1 MGPGLSDSTVVLAVI
16 FVILVFLNGIFA
28 LVESSLRRLR
38 PGLLEEQ
45 AEDGSQTA
53 ESLLAEQPRWDR
65 YIRTA
70 QFCRIMCVLFL
81 AIWVAWPLTLRISE
95 WLGNLYGAFG
105 LVFLTIS
112 FGWLTFSVLIPD
124 GIAAV
129 RSERSAVILLWFSRF
144 LGQLFLPITGFANQ
158 IAGAILRM
166 MGITSQ
172 MQEEEAHNEEELRQ
186 IVSASQRGGQI
197 DEVEEE
203 LIDNVLDFTDR
214 LVREIM
220 IPRQDMTVIYLDD
233 PKEEQFKTIKEN
245 PHTRFPLC
253 GEDKDHVLGML
264 HIRDLLEALME
275 NSAVDMKSL
284 QREVL
289 VVPEGMAVSE
299 LLTMMRVRQIHLA
312 VVVDEYGGTAGLVAL
327 EDILEELVGEI
338 HDEHDSDVAEEIVPL
353 ADGSYEFDGRTLFEE
368 VSELLRLE
376 FEEEPEE
383 DTIGGYL
390 FRLLGHKPEEG
401 NTLVIQDWQF
411 TVTETE
417 GFRIHRIL
425 AIPLEEEKVA
435 ED

>member
-1 MGPGLSDSTVVLAVI
+1 
-16 FVILVFLNGIFA
+16 
-28 LVESSLRRLR
+28 
-38 PGLLEEQ
+38 
-45 AEDGSQTA
+45 
-53 ESLLAEQPRWDR
+53 
-65 YIRTA
+65 
-70 QFCRIMCVLFL
+70 
-81 AIWVAWPLTLRISE
+81 
-95 WLGNLYGAFG
+95 
-105 LVFLTIS
+105 
-112 FGWLTFSVLIPD
+112 
-124 GIAAV
+124 
-129 RSERSAVILLWFSRF
+129 
-144 LGQLFLPITGFANQ
+144 
-158 IAGAILRM
+158 
-166 MGITSQ
+166 
-172 MQEEEAHNEEELRQ
+172 
-186 IVSASQRGGQI
+186 
-197 DEVEEE
+197 
-203 LIDNVLDFTDR
+203 
-214 LVREIM
+214 
-220 IPRQDMTVIYLDD
+220 
-233 PKEEQFKTIKEN
+233 
-245 PHTRFPLC
+245 
-253 GEDKDHVLGML
+253 VLGML

>member
-220 IPRQDMTVIYLDD
+220 IPRQDMT
-233 PKEEQFKTIKEN
+233 PE
-245 PHTRFPLC
+245 R
-253 GEDKDHVLGML
+253 G
-264 HIRDLLEALME
+264 
-275 NSAVDMKSL
+275 AV
-284 QREVL
+284 
-289 VVPEGMAVSE
+289 
-299 LLTMMRVRQIHLA
+299 
-312 VVVDEYGGTAGLVAL
+312 
-327 EDILEELVGEI
+327 
-338 HDEHDSDVAEEIVPL
+338 
-353 ADGSYEFDGRTLFEE
+353 
-368 VSELLRLE
+368 
-376 FEEEPEE
+376 
-383 DTIGGYL
+383 
-390 FRLLGHKPEEG
+390 
-401 NTLVIQDWQF
+401 
-411 TVTETE
+411 
-417 GFRIHRIL
+417 
-425 AIPLEEEKVA
+425 
-435 ED
+435 